1 MSSKGAGSILPISI
15 HNDTLFFLFGK
26 ENELAETPGFSDFG
40 GGIDG
45 NETPLQTAYRE
56 GAEELTG
63 FLGDGKELEQLIQKN
78 GGTYNIS
85 HGTYHMHL
93 FALDYDENLPKYYN
107 QNHRFLWNRMDKE
120 KLEKTKLFEK
130 SEIRWFSIEDMKTHK
145 KEFRHFYQEIVD
157 ELIEKKAEIE
167 AFVRRKQNPKKKQNS
182 IKKMGGKR
190 TKKTRKQRGGK

>member
-1 MSSKGAGSILPISI
+1 MGAGSILPITI
-15 HNDTLFFLFGK
+15 HNNTLFFLFGK

-63 FLGDGKELEQLIQKN
+63 FLGDGKELEQLIKKN
-78 GGTYNIS
+78 GGTYNIT

-93 FALDYDENLPKYYN
+93 FSLHYDENLPKYYN
-107 QNHRFLWNRMDKE
+107 QNHRFLWNRMDKK

-130 SEIRWFSIEDMKTHK
+130 SEIRWFSIADMKKHK
-145 KEFRHFYQEIVD
+145 KDFRNFYQEIVELLIQD
-157 ELIEKKAEIE
+157 EVNIKAFAEKNLGVK
-167 AFVRRKQNPKKKQNS
+167 RTS
-182 IKKMGGKR
+182 TKR
-190 TKKTRKQRGGK
+190 TKKTRKQRGGR